1 MAAIDP
7 RDREKDLVLPPGRYV
22 FILNDK
28 GIVET
33 WVGPVRVTSSGS
45 NDTAVT
51 WDQNTRSFTQPTG
64 DPTTAIKPLVSVDKG
79 QYVIL
84 SGLPVLKEGEK
95 LVDHPPLG
103 TNTRGPDI
111 DVSKS
116 TVIHGP
122 AVFALWP
129 RQSAT
134 VIPGHRLALDQYV
147 VVVVRDDEQARGNP
161 DPALISIR
169 NDEELSKLTMGVRF
183 VIKGTDVSFYMPG
196 PGLEVVKD
204 EEGSFVRNAV
214 TVEQLE
220 YAYLRDQSGKKAYV
234 RGPAVV
240 YPRPTQTFITR
251 TLESGETVKR
261 FRALELTETSA
272 IYVKVT
278 QTYTEEEGPDKD
290 KKREVGEE
298 LFLRGSE
305 YPLYWPRIEHML
317 IKQAGSEIHY
327 SIAIPDE
334 GSGYYVRNKK
344 TWTEKKGEEEIVHK
358 DGVVELIRGP
368 KTLLIDPRNQT
379 LVKRALP
386 LHLVGLMYPGNAEA
400 FAINEA
406 RLAENAEKAGVTPK
420 AIAVAAAAYAS
431 NEAMM
436 LGTERSGPVIRRTVA
451 RGFEGDVAT
460 RPAAYAKPHSIDLGS
475 SKYDGAPRMAIRPGY
490 AVMLTNSIGKRRV
503 VQGGEVAL
511 LEYDEF
517 PTVLSLSTGT
527 PKSGADRKKDV
538 YLRTVTK
545 ISDEIE
551 LETSDGVKL
560 SLGLSYRVHFHNDP
574 TKWFDIEDPVG
585 FMTDNLRSIVHH
597 EVGKHGIRAFYADF
611 AGIIRTI
618 VLGEAVEG
626 ARPGRTFEENGLH
639 IYDVDVL
646 SLSFEDHALARDFS
660 EAAKATFRNE
670 LKLAEEKRGLD
681 MTKELTAISLE
692 KSKLAA
698 EGSMQLAAF
707 TKQKA
712 DADAEG
718 AIATILAQ
726 VRKDEEE
733 GKARLARIAASTEAS
748 RAQLAEQQLGHD
760 QGHTNAVRANDEDLR
775 LRQAETNAA
784 VTQLAAIQPGLIAAL
799 DKLGE
804 SELIEKIAS
813 HLNVQSI
820 LGGTSVSDAL
830 TKALRG
836 TRFASLL
843 EEHSNRG

>member
-1 MAAIDP
+1 MAAIDSQ
-7 RDREKDLVLPPGRYV
+7 KDLVLPPGRYV

-51 WDQNTRSFTQPTG
+51 WNQNKRGFDPFIG
-64 DPTTAIKPLVSVDKG
+64 DPAAAIRPLISVSKG

-84 SGLPVLKEGEK
+84 EGLPVPKEGEK
-95 LVDHPPLG
+95 LLDHPPIG
-103 TNTRGPDI
+103 TNSRGPDI

-122 AVFALWP
+122 SVFALWP

-134 VIPGHRLALDQYV
+134 VIDGHRLAHDQYLV
-147 VVVVRDDEQARGNP
+147 VAVRDDEQARLNP
-161 DPALISIR
+161 DAVLKNHDGAQIATDDI
-169 NDEELSKLTMGVRF
+169 TMGALF
-183 VIKGTDVSFYMPG
+183 IIKGTDVSFYMPG

-204 EEGSFVRNAV
+204 EEGAYVRNAV

-240 YPRPTQTFITR
+240 FPRPTQTFITR
-251 TLESGETVKR
+251 TLDDGTVVKR
-261 FRALELTETSA
+261 FRAIELTETSGLY
-272 IYVKVT
+272 IKVT
-278 QTYTEEEGPDKD
+278 QAYTEESGPEKG
-290 KKREVGEE
+290 KERAVGEE
-298 LFLRGSE
+298 LFLKGSE
-305 YPLYWPRIEHML
+305 YPLYWPRVEHML
-317 IKQAGSEIHY
+317 LRQGSSEIHY

-334 GSGYYVRNKK
+334 GTGYYVRNKK
-344 TWTEKKGEEEIVHK
+344 TWIDSNDVEHK

-368 KTLLIDPRNQT
+368 KTLLIDPRTQT

-386 LHLVGLMYPGNAEA
+386 LHFVELMYPGNAEA
-400 FAINEA
+400 RAINEA
-406 RLAENAEKAGVTPK
+406 RLAENAERAGIPQRAVS
-420 AIAVAAAAYAS
+420 VAATAYAA
-431 NEAMM
+431 NEAM
-436 LGTERSGPVIRRTVA
+436 LLSTERGGPTYRRVTG

-460 RPAAYAKPHSIDLGS
+460 RPANFSKPHAIDLGS

-490 AVMLTNSIGKRRV
+490 AVMLINSIGKRRV
-503 VQGGEVAL
+503 IQGGEVAL
-511 LEYDEF
+511 LEYDEL

-527 PKSGADRKKDV
+527 PKSGANRKKDV

-545 ISDEIE
+545 ISDEID

-560 SLGLSYRVHFHNDP
+560 TLELSYRIHFHDEP

-597 EVGKHGIRAFYADF
+597 EVSKHGVREFYADF
-611 AGIIRTI
+611 ASIIRTI
-618 VLGEAVEG
+618 VLGEAGEG
-626 ARPGRTFEENGLH
+626 GRPGRTFEENGLH

-646 SLSFEDHALARDFS
+646 ALKFEDAALAHDFS

-670 LKLAEEKRGLD
+670 LKLSEEQRGLA
-681 MTKELTAISLE
+681 MAKELATLAFE
-692 KSKLAA
+692 RSKLTA
-698 EGSMQLAAF
+698 ESAVQLAAL

-718 AIATILAQ
+718 LIATILAQ
-726 VRKDEEE
+726 SRKDEE
-733 GKARLARIAASTEAS
+733 GAKALLARVAASTEAT
-748 RAQLAEQQLGHD
+748 RAGLLEKQLGQD
-760 QGHTNAVRANDEDLR
+760 QEHANMVRTNDEHLR
-775 LRQAETNAA
+775 LEKAETDAA
-784 VTQLAAIQPGLIAAL
+784 IARLAAIQPRLIAAL
-799 DKLGE
+799 ERLGE
-804 SELIEKIAS
+804 SELLEKIAS

-830 TKALRG
+830 NKAFAG
-836 TRFASLL
+836 TRFANLL
-843 EEHSNRG
+843 TEVADER

>member
-1 MAAIDP
+1 MAAVDP
-7 RDREKDLVLPPGRYV
+7 QKDLVLPPGRYV
-22 FILNDK
+22 FVLNDK
-28 GIVET
+28 GVVET

-45 NDTAVT
+45 NDTAVV
-51 WDQNTRSFTQPTG
+51 WNQASRRFDPPAG
-64 DPTTAIKPLVSVDKG
+64 DPTTAIRPLVSVGKG
-79 QYVIL
+79 EYVIL
-84 SGLPVLKEGEK
+84 EGLPVQKEGEK
-95 LVDHPPLG
+95 SVDHPPIG

-116 TVIHGP
+116 TVLHGP
-122 AVFALWP
+122 RVFALWP
-129 RQSAT
+129 RQNAT
-134 VIPGHRLALDQYV
+134 VIPGHRLALDQYL
-147 VVVVRDDEQARGNP
+147 VVVVRDDEQAKANP
-161 DPALISIR
+161 DPALISVHSE
-169 NDEELSKLTMGVRF
+169 EELAKLTMGARF

-196 PGLEVVKD
+196 PGLEVIKD

-251 TLESGETVKR
+251 TLDSGETLKR

-278 QTYTEEEGPDKD
+278 QAYTEEEGPDKD
-290 KKREVGEE
+290 KQREVGEE
-298 LFLRGSE
+298 LFLKGSD

-344 TWTEKKGEEEIVHK
+344 TWVDEEGVTHK

-386 LHLVGLMYPGNAEA
+386 LPLVSLMYPGNTEA
-400 FAINEA
+400 YAVNEA
-406 RLAENAEKAGVTPK
+406 RLVENAEKAG
-420 AIAVAAAAYAS
+420 IAPAAAATAAYAS
-431 NEAMM
+431 NEALISKQGQVM
-436 LGTERSGPVIRRTVA
+436 GATRRAAA
-451 RGFEGDVAT
+451 RGFEGDVST

-490 AVMLTNSIGKRRV
+490 AVMLTNSTGKRRV
-503 VQGGEVAL
+503 VKGGEVAL

-545 ISDEIE
+545 ISDEIP

-560 SLGLSYRVHFHNDP
+560 TLGISYRVHFHGDE

-585 FMTDNLRSIVHH
+585 FMTDNLRSIIHH
-597 EVGKHGIRAFYADF
+597 AVSKHGIRTFYANF
-611 AGIIRTI
+611 ADIVRTI
-618 VLGEAVEG
+618 VLGESSENG
-626 ARPGRTFEENGLH
+626 RPGRTFEENGLH
-639 IYDVDVL
+639 IYDVDVK
-646 SLSFEDHALARDFS
+646 ALTFADRGLEALFTSAAR
-660 EAAKATFRNE
+660 AAFQNE
-670 LKLAEEKRGLD
+670 LKIAEEQRGL
-681 MTKELTAISLE
+681 ELSRKLTEVSLE
-692 KSKLAA
+692 KAKLAA
-698 EGSMQLAAF
+698 DGAVQLAHHN
-707 TKQKA
+707 KQKA
-712 DADAEG
+712 NADAES
-718 AIATILAQ
+718 AIATILAK
-726 VRKDEEE
+726 VRTDEESA
-733 GKARLARIAASTEAS
+733 KAAAAHLTTKLEATKLELLDE
-748 RAQLAEQQLGHD
+748 QLRED
-760 QGHTNAVRANDEDLR
+760 QSHLNDVRANDENIRVRKAEADVIIAR
-775 LRQAETNAA
+775 LG
-784 VTQLAAIQPGLIAAL
+784 AIQPRLIEAL
-799 DKLGE
+799 ERLGE
-804 SELIEKIAS
+804 TELIDKVAS

-820 LGGTSVSDAL
+820 LGGASLSETL
-830 TKALRG
+830 NKAFAG
-836 TRFASLL
+836 TRFARLL
-843 EEHSNRG
+843 EERSNRD